1 MFVTATRIVCEDCF
15 IKYTITINISYN
27 VIVFYGKCSNILVI
41 HCKWTPEGFVAGK
54 VPRVKLKRI
63 CPPWE

>member
-1 MFVTATRIVCEDCF
+1 MFVTATRIVYEGRF
-15 IKYTITINISYN
+15 IKYTITINISCN
-27 VIVFYGKCSNILVI
+27 VEVFYGKCSNILVI
-41 HCKWTPEGFVAGK
+41 HYKWTPEGFVAGR